1 MNFTILRFD
10 SLDSTNT
17 EALSEAKRGA
27 AEGLVITAKRQTAGR
42 GRHGRVWS
50 SAENAGLYVSI
61 VLRPKVAPRQF
72 SLLTLMTAV
81 AVADLLRA
89 RYGLSPDI
97 KWVNDVH
104 IGGRKICGILAEMT
118 ETVKG
123 TAIIVGIGINL
134 RSSNFPPE
142 IAEIATSIEAETGS
156 PPSAEEAL
164 DGLLGFFGYFYDRF
178 TEDPSFVI
186 DEWAARS
193 SYCRGR
199 SVIAVSA
206 GEAIEGVTDGLE
218 ANGALRIR
226 TASGE
231 VRIIEAG
238 EIEKLR

>member
-17 EALSEAKRGA
+17 EALSEARRGA
-27 AEGLVITAKRQTAGR
+27 PEGLVVTAKRQTAGR

-50 SAENAGLYVSI
+50 SEENSGLYVSI

-81 AVADLLRA
+81 AVADLLRE
-89 RYGLSPDI
+89 RFGLSPDI

-104 IGGRKICGILAEMT
+104 VGGRKICGILAEMT

-142 IAEIATSIEAETGS
+142 IAAIATSIGAETGS
-156 PPSAEEAL
+156 APSAEDVL
-164 DGLLGFFGYFYDRF
+164 DELLGFFGYFYDRF
-178 TEDPSFVI
+178 NEDPSFVI
-186 DEWAARS
+186 DEWSARS
-193 SYCRGR
+193 SYSSGR
-199 SVIAVSA
+199 LVTAVSG
-206 GEAIEGVTDGLE
+206 GETIEGVTDGLE
-218 ANGALRIR
+218 VNGALRIR

-231 VRIIEAG
+231 LRIIEAG